1 MKMLTP
7 YDVAEALQVSYDT
20 VLSLIKKG
28 DIPYIKIGRQYR
40 VTEEAMKSFIAGTT
54 VGAVKSRTKDIYNR
68 CNANDKIKIR
78 RFN

>member
-28 DIPYIKIGRQYR
+28 DLPYIKIGRQYR
-40 VTEEAMKSFIAGTT
+40 VTEEAMKDFIAGTT
-54 VGAVKSRTKDIYNR
+54 VCAVKSRSKNTYNR
-68 CNANDKIKIR
+68 YNANEKIKIR
-78 RFN
+78 RIS